1 MARLPNERWP
11 VNRISRTRI
20 APGATNKETAAM
32 PNQIPEKIALELD
45 ELFRAAQDEQAD
57 IRRLEQRVMKSMTEA
72 ALQEF
77 PVLKNMSSEQIR
89 KFGDSVSRLSCD
101 FAIRVAS
108 LAYAAEQEG

>member
-1 MARLPNERWP
+1 
-11 VNRISRTRI
+11 
-20 APGATNKETAAM
+20 
-32 PNQIPEKIALELD
+32 
-45 ELFRAAQDEQAD
+45 
-57 IRRLEQRVMKSMTEA
+57 MTEA